1 MSAEKVVIGNAELW
15 LGDCREVL
23 PLLPSVDLIL
33 TDPPYGIGIDGQK
46 ESVSRNPK
54 HRRKAHDFMG
64 WDDETPDRLV
74 FELMRYKSAGQIVW
88 GGNYFTDKLPFPTKG
103 WLFWDKGQRGLTMS
117 DGELA
122 WTSYDFPM
130 RAYTL
135 NRVALQEGG
144 GTEHPTQKPLRLMTW
159 CLDLVPEARTVCDP
173 FMGSGTTGVACA
185 QLGRKFTGIERERKY
200 FDIACRRIEDAQRQV
215 KLFEDAPA
223 RPVMT
228 KTAALL

>member
-46 ESVSRNPK
+46 ENVSRNPK